1 MPKQNICTL
10 EKLNNEVTEFKKE
23 AVKENISKKRK
34 KKQRMNIADN
44 YLG

>member
-10 EKLNNEVTEFKKE
+10 EKLNNEVKEFKKE
-23 AVKENISKKRK
+23 AVKENISKKE